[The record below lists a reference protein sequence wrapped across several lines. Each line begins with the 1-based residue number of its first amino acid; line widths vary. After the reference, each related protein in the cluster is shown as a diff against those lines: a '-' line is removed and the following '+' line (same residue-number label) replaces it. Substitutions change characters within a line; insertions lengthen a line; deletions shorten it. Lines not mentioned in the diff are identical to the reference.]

1 LRHATS
7 DFALSTKTGRFRAND
22 RQMRKDRCVDIGP
35 NCRPTPRLQAGSTT
49 RPASGCLLTCCA
61 FARGEGP
68 ARPSLRLSTAV
79 VVVSSEQSASPIRE
93 LRPLHYSRFL
103 GKRQRSRAFFAPT
116 GGPNE
121 KPRCAMMHAME
132 QRTESWEVQR
142 IPLRNHWKSLAR
154 QRVWVSGRVRRF

>member
-1 LRHATS
+1 MIILRHATS

-68 ARPSLRLSTAV
+68 ARPLAPPEHRSGRRKLGTVGIAHSRTSSPSLLAV
-79 VVVSSEQSASPIRE
+79 
-93 LRPLHYSRFL
+93 
-103 GKRQRSRAFFAPT
+103 
-116 GGPNE
+116 
-121 KPRCAMMHAME
+121 
-132 QRTESWEVQR
+132 SWETPKVQGVFCAYR
-142 IPLRNHWKSLAR
+142 WSQRETKVRNDARDGTAHRKLGSAKDTTTEPLEIFGAATGLGFR
-154 QRVWVSGRVRRF
+154 